1 MNRRRRPKTSKEA
14 EREQVIVRTSMIGI
28 LANIVLVIFKALVG
42 FASGSI
48 AIILDAVNNL
58 TDVLSSVITIIG
70 TKLANRAPDKGHPVG
85 HGRMEYLTTMVVAVV
100 ILYAGITALMES
112 AKKILHPEA
121 ASYNV
126 VTLVVLVGAIVI
138 KLTLGRYVRRKGKM
152 VESGALEAS
161 GLDAMYDAVIS
172 LSVLVTALLYIGT
185 GLSLEAWVGVVI
197 ALFIIK
203 SGFEMIGEAVNSVM
217 GARVSGNLSKAVK
230 ATVAEEPGVMGAYDL
245 FLNDYGPGNYYG
257 SVHVEVPETMTA
269 DEIDHMSHHI
279 QERVL
284 KKHGIVITTVGV
296 YAYNTTNAEAIDM
309 RETVRKLVMAHKG
322 VIQMHGFYANHAEKH
337 IHFDV
342 IISFNIHD
350 RESLRQHIVEDVQKR
365 YPGWSVFTNLD
376 IDMSD

>member
-1 MNRRRRPKTSKEA
+1 MSKEA

-350 RESLRQHIVEDVQKR
+350 RESLRQHIVEDVPETLSRLERVHQSRYRHERLTGQKC
-365 YPGWSVFTNLD
+365 S
-376 IDMSD
+376 

>member
-1 MNRRRRPKTSKEA
+1 MSKEA

-161 GLDAMYDAVIS
+161 GLDAMYDAS
-172 LSVLVTALLYIGT
+172 FLSRCSSPRCSILAP
-185 GLSLEAWVGVVI
+185 LSLEAWVGVVI

-230 ATVAEEPGVMGAYDL
+230 APSRGAWRHARTI
-245 FLNDYGPGNYYG
+245 F
-257 SVHVEVPETMTA
+257 SSTTTA
-269 DEIDHMSHHI
+269 PAI
-279 QERVL
+279 
-284 KKHGIVITTVGV
+284 IT
-296 YAYNTTNAEAIDM
+296 APCM
-309 RETVRKLVMAHKG
+309 WKCRK
-322 VIQMHGFYANHAEKH
+322 
-337 IHFDV
+337 
-342 IISFNIHD
+342 
-350 RESLRQHIVEDVQKR
+350 
-365 YPGWSVFTNLD
+365 P
-376 IDMSD
+376 

>member
-1 MNRRRRPKTSKEA
+1 M
-14 EREQVIVRTSMIGI
+14 
-28 LANIVLVIFKALVG
+28 
-42 FASGSI
+42 
-48 AIILDAVNNL
+48 
-58 TDVLSSVITIIG
+58 
-70 TKLANRAPDKGHPVG
+70 
-85 HGRMEYLTTMVVAVV
+85 
-100 ILYAGITALMES
+100 
-112 AKKILHPEA
+112 
-121 ASYNV
+121 
-126 VTLVVLVGAIVI
+126 
-138 KLTLGRYVRRKGKM
+138 
-152 VESGALEAS
+152 
-161 GLDAMYDAVIS
+161 
-172 LSVLVTALLYIGT
+172 
-185 GLSLEAWVGVVI
+185 I

-350 RESLRQHIVEDVQKR
+350 RESLRQHIVEDGAETLSRLERVHQSRYRHERLTGQKWLGKKCS
-365 YPGWSVFTNLD
+365 YSSCFKSTFACLQE
-376 IDMSD
+376 S

>member
-1 MNRRRRPKTSKEA
+1 MSKEA

-28 LANIVLVIFKALVG
+28 LANVVLVIFKALVG

-112 AKKILHPEA
+112 AKKILHP
-121 ASYNV
+121 
-126 VTLVVLVGAIVI
+126 GAIVI

>member
-1 MNRRRRPKTSKEA
+1 MSKEA
-14 EREQVIVRTSMIGI
+14 ERERVIVRTSMIGI

-58 TDVLSSVITIIG
+58 TDVLSSVITIVG

>member
-1 MNRRRRPKTSKEA
+1 M
-14 EREQVIVRTSMIGI
+14 RTSVIGI

-58 TDVLSSVITIIG
+58 TDALSSVITIVG

-85 HGRMEYLTTMVVAVV
+85 HGRMEYLTTMLVAVV
-100 ILYAGITALMES
+100 ILYAGVTALMES
-112 AKKILHPEA
+112 VKKILHPEA

-126 VTLVVLVGAIVI
+126 VTLLVLVLAIAI
-138 KLTLGRYVRRKGKM
+138 KLSLGRYVRVKGKA

-161 GLDAMYDAVIS
+161 GLDAMYDAIIS
-172 LSVLVTALLYIGT
+172 LSVLITALLYIASGI
-185 GLSLEAWVGVVI
+185 SLEAWVGVVI

-203 SGFEMIGEAVNSVM
+203 SGFEMIGAAVNSMM
-217 GARVSGNLSKAVK
+217 GARVSGKLSKAVK

-269 DEIDHMSHHI
+269 DEIDHLSHNI

-284 KKHGIVITTVGV
+284 KRHGIVITTVGV
-296 YAYNTTNAEAIDM
+296 YAYNTTNEEAINM
-309 RETVRKLVMAHKG
+309 RETVRKLVMVHKG
-322 VIQMHGFYANHAEKH
+322 VIQMHGFYANHEEKM

-342 IISFNIHD
+342 IISFNVKD
-350 RESLRQHIVEDVQKR
+350 RESLRQHIVADVERR
-365 YPGWSVFTNLD
+365 YPGWHVYTNLD

>member
-1 MNRRRRPKTSKEA
+1 MSKEE
-14 EREQVIVRTSMIGI
+14 ERERIIVRTSIIGV

-42 FASGSI
+42 FAAGSI

-85 HGRMEYLTTMVVAVV
+85 HGRMEYLTTMVVAVI
-100 ILYAGITALMES
+100 ILYAGVTAMMES
-112 AKKILHPEA
+112 VKKILHPQA
-121 ASYNV
+121 VDYNI
-126 VTLVVLVGAIVI
+126 VTLLVLVGAIVI
-138 KLTLGRYVRRKGKM
+138 KLLLGRYVKRMGVA
-152 VESGALEAS
+152 VESGALEGS
-161 GLDAMYDAVIS
+161 GLDAMYDAIIS
-172 LSVLVTALLYIGT
+172 FSVLVTALLYIGT
-185 GLSLEAWVGVVI
+185 GISLEAWVGVVI

-203 SGFEMIGEAVNSVM
+203 SGFEMIGTAVNAVM
-217 GARVSGNLSKAVK
+217 GARVSGKLSKAIK

-269 DEIDHMSHHI
+269 EEIDHMSHHI
-279 QERVL
+279 QDRVL
-284 KKHGIVITTVGV
+284 KKHGVVITTVGV
-296 YAYNTTNAEAIDM
+296 YAYNTTNDEAIDM

-322 VIQMHGFYANHAEKH
+322 VIQMHGFYANLEDKK

-342 IISFNIHD
+342 IISFNIRD
-350 RESLRQHIVEDVQKR
+350 RESLRAHIVNDVQKR
-365 YPGWSVFTNLD
+365 YPGWRVYTNLD

>member
-1 MNRRRRPKTSKEA
+1 MSKEA

-138 KLTLGRYVRRKGKM
+138 KLTLGRYVRRKGK
-152 VESGALEAS
+152 
-161 GLDAMYDAVIS
+161 
-172 LSVLVTALLYIGT
+172 T
-185 GLSLEAWVGVVI
+185 G
-197 ALFIIK
+197 
-203 SGFEMIGEAVNSVM
+203 
-217 GARVSGNLSKAVK
+217 RVWCA
-230 ATVAEEPGVMGAYDL
+230 
-245 FLNDYGPGNYYG
+245 
-257 SVHVEVPETMTA
+257 
-269 DEIDHMSHHI
+269 
-279 QERVL
+279 
-284 KKHGIVITTVGV
+284 
-296 YAYNTTNAEAIDM
+296 
-309 RETVRKLVMAHKG
+309 
-322 VIQMHGFYANHAEKH
+322 
-337 IHFDV
+337 
-342 IISFNIHD
+342 
-350 RESLRQHIVEDVQKR
+350 
-365 YPGWSVFTNLD
+365 
-376 IDMSD
+376 